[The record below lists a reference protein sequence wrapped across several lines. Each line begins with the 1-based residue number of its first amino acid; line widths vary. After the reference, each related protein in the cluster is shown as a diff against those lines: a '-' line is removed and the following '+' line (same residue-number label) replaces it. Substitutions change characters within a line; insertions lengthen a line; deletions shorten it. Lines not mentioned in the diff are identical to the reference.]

1 MTEEL
6 TTETFI
12 FYRSFYEAIIEFNDE
27 DRLAL
32 YDAITKFAFENEETI
47 FTGMKKA
54 IFSMATPLISASI
67 KNYRNGA
74 KGGRP
79 TNKKVS
85 TDLRVRE
92 IPNSEISK
100 FMSDYQRYKNSEYDF
115 SDEDIEL
122 VRQTLG
128 KLKEYDQEYWRKIFK
143 ITKIGFEIDGKIVPC
158 QLKKILA
165 DHNKIHSGEIK
176 FAIDKKELEK
186 RKEELK
192 REQEKV
198 KKEELAEINKARD
211 LREEERTAVVDGVS
225 AITFLNKHIS
235 KNLLARQIA
244 SDFKEFKKLYPIR
257 LNEETMEYELC
268 QD

>member
-1 MTEEL
+1 MEEKETEN
-6 TTETFI
+6 FI
-12 FYRSFYEAIIEFNDE
+12 FYRSFYEAISAYTDK

-32 YDAITKFAFENEETI
+32 YDALSEFAFEGIEHD
-47 FTGMKKA
+47 FDDMKKVMYKMA
-54 IFSMATPLISASI
+54 IPQIAASI
-67 KNYRNGA
+67 KNYKAGK

-79 TNKKVS
+79 TAKEPTLREVS
-85 TDLRVRE
+85 NAELANFIT
-92 IPNSEISK
+92 
-100 FMSDYQRYKNSEYDF
+100 DYQTYKNSEYEF

-122 VRQTLG
+122 VRKTLG
-128 KLKEYDQEYWRKIFK
+128 KLKEYNRDYWIKIFK
-143 ITKIGFEIDGKIVPC
+143 TTKIGFEIDGKIVPC
-158 QLKKILA
+158 QLKKILS

-176 FAIDKKELEK
+176 FAVDKKELEK

-198 KKEELAEINKARD
+198 RKEELAVINKARD

>member
-32 YDAITKFAFENEETI
+32 YDAITKFAFKNEETI

-79 TNKKVS
+79 ANKKVS
-85 TDLRVRE
+85 ADLREVL
-92 IPNSEISK
+92 NSEISK
-100 FMSDYQRYKNSEYDF
+100 FMSDYQKYKNSEYDF

-122 VRQTLG
+122 IKQTLG
-128 KLKEYDQEYWRKIFK
+128 KLKEYDQEYWQKIFK

-165 DHNKIHSGEIK
+165 DHNKIYSGEIK
-176 FAIDKKELEK
+176 LAVDKKEIEKKKEEK
-186 RKEELK
+186 RI
-192 REQEKV
+192 EQEKAR
-198 KKEELAEINKARD
+198 KEELAEINKVRD

-244 SDFKEFKKLYPIR
+244 SDFKEFKELYPIM